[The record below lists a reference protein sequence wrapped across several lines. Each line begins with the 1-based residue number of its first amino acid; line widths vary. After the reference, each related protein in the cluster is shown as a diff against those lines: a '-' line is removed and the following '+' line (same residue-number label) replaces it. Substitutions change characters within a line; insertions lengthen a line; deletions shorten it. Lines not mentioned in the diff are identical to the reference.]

1 MSQFTHHIDANAT
14 RIAFPS
20 KPSEAIRALLKGAG
34 FRWSPSGGFWWR
46 RGCKGAEDFILALD
60 RKLNPDRPDGGCWR
74 CQSPQ
79 GFFRPQGA
87 ATPVYCDACFAE
99 LSKPE
104 HTCAGM
110 HDVSCDACHTDR
122 FDLDY
127 EDRCR
132 DACGL

>member
-46 RGCKGAEDFILALD
+46 RGCKGAADFILALD
-60 RKLNPDRPDGGCWR
+60 RKLNPDRPDGACWR

-87 ATPVYCDACFAE
+87 ATPVYCDACFAD

-110 HDVSCDACHTDR
+110 R
-122 FDLDY
+122 LDLDY

>member
-1 MSQFTHHIDANAT
+1 MSMSQFTYHIESSDT
-14 RIAFPS
+14 RITFPA

-34 FRWSPSGGFWWR
+34 FRWSPSAGCWWR
-46 RGCKGAEDFILALD
+46 RGCKGAADFNTALD
-60 RKLNPDRPDGGCWR
+60 RKLNPGRPDGACWK
-74 CQSPQ
+74 CQSPH

-87 ATPVYCDACFAE
+87 ATPVYCDTCHAE
-99 LSKPE
+99 HGK
-104 HTCAGM
+104 
-110 HDVSCDACHTDR
+110 TDYDG